1 MEWKKDL
8 SDMLIGQ
15 LTTKMKPMGEFTSK
29 ILEDKTSRTFITGN
43 YGSFL
48 HCIIKQYML

>member
-1 MEWKKDL
+1 MEWKKDM

-29 ILEDKTSRTFITGN
+29 YWKTKPAGH
-43 YGSFL
+43 L
-48 HCIIKQYML
+48 